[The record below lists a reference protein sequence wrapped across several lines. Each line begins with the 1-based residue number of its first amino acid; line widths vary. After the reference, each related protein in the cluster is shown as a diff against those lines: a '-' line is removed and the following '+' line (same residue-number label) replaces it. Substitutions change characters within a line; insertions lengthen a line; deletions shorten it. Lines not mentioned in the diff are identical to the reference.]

1 MSVIEIKN
9 VTKKYKKFTLNN
21 VSFNIEEGE
30 ICGFIGENGA
40 GKSTTLKILAGIS
53 SFDEGEV
60 KIKNQFVDKLSKL
73 EREDISFILDELN
86 FPENLKLKNIELIL
100 RNIFTNWEKDTYYSL
115 LKEYGL
121 DQDKKCKE
129 LSKGMKVKLNIAI
142 SLSHKAKVFILDEPT
157 NGLDPVA
164 RDEILDKLIQIANNG
179 GTILISSHLVEDLE
193 RISSRII
200 FIHQGNIII
209 NEKKDTLINSY
220 DLYDVKKEVFDTLD
234 KNKVIKYKENIDGTI
249 SIITKKDSLTNDIEG
264 KIAFDLTKFMI
275 LFIRGNNLWKVY

>member
-100 RNIFTNWEKDTYYSL
+100 RNIFTNWEKDT
-115 LKEYGL
+115 
-121 DQDKKCKE
+121 D
-129 LSKGMKVKLNIAI
+129 
-142 SLSHKAKVFILDEPT
+142 
-157 NGLDPVA
+157 
-164 RDEILDKLIQIANNG
+164 
-179 GTILISSHLVEDLE
+179 
-193 RISSRII
+193 
-200 FIHQGNIII
+200 
-209 NEKKDTLINSY
+209 
-220 DLYDVKKEVFDTLD
+220 
-234 KNKVIKYKENIDGTI
+234 
-249 SIITKKDSLTNDIEG
+249 
-264 KIAFDLTKFMI
+264 
-275 LFIRGNNLWKVY
+275 